1 MVIPGV
7 MPFVRSS
14 MTTNFL
20 QILICFT
27 GGILCFIPLRL
38 NSLTDYSDS
47 MRRETLTSSR
57 SRDSA
62 IAASALTL
70 PIFLEIITEIITSV
84 SAKSEKVE
92 MHVKQVLLNTRERFV
107 LACAILSIS
116 VTAFLPTN
124 SPHLVNIYLCMNN
137 CRLTFV
143 GGAVIISLCRC
154 DPNFWSLKKTY
165 VALILLVSSTVT
177 GAFADNWS
185 IVSENSTCHNV
196 AFTLFMLALAILI
209 YCNVLWLYAMFPT
222 LILELRHYSRKIKKE
237 GIEGLKNF
245 PIFPF
250 LYVLT
255 VTLATIV
262 LVVTRRTYP
271 ENERRNADAL
281 FYHNL
286 GFNMYLLFIMYI
298 SERQSKFEVIQ
309 GLVSILIFL
318 SGQICKYPTD
328 KCSHHMLYF
337 THSMP

>member
-1 MVIPGV
+1 M
-7 MPFVRSS
+7 S
-14 MTTNFL
+14 TNFW
-20 QILICFT
+20 QISFCFI

-38 NSLTDYSDS
+38 NSLTDYADS

-62 IAASALTL
+62 IAASSLTL
-70 PIFLEIITEIITSV
+70 PIFLEIITDIVTTV

-92 MHVKQVLLNTRERFV
+92 MHVKQALLNTRERFV

-116 VTAFLPTN
+116 LTAFLPTDT
-124 SPHLVNIYLCMNN
+124 PHLVNIYLCMNN

-154 DPNFWSLKKTY
+154 DPNFWSPRKTY
-165 VALILLVSSTVT
+165 VALTLLASSTVT

-185 IVSENSTCHNV
+185 VLSKSNTSKNV
-196 AFTLFMLALAILI
+196 AFMLFMLALAILL
-209 YCNVLWLYAMFPT
+209 YCNVLWLYSMVPQ
-222 LILELRHYSRKIKKE
+222 LITGIHHYSRKMKCEDI
-237 GIEGLKNF
+237 GGLRNF

-271 ENERRNADAL
+271 ENERKNADAL

-298 SERQSKFEVIQ
+298 SERQTKFEVIQ
-309 GLVSILIFL
+309 GLVGVHLL
-318 SGQICKYPTD
+318 PGQIYKNQIY
-328 KCSHHMLYF
+328 
-337 THSMP
+337 

>member
-1 MVIPGV
+1 
-7 MPFVRSS
+7 
-14 MTTNFL
+14 MTTNFI
-20 QILICFT
+20 QIMLCFI
-27 GGILCFIPLRL
+27 GGICCFIPLRL
-38 NSLTDYSDS
+38 DSLTDYADS

-92 MHVKQVLLNTRERFV
+92 MHVKQALLNTRERFV
-107 LACAILSIS
+107 LACGILSIS
-116 VTAFLPTN
+116 VTAFLPTD

-154 DPNFWSLKKTY
+154 DPNFWSQRKTY
-165 VALILLVSSTVT
+165 VALVLLVSSTVT

-185 IVSENSTCHNV
+185 CYGKSATWHDI
-196 AFTLFMLALAILI
+196 AFMLFMLALAILF
-209 YCNVLWLYAMFPT
+209 YCNVLWLFSMFPQ
-222 LILELRHYSRKIKKE
+222 LISGIRNYSRNMQLEGMESLKK
-237 GIEGLKNF
+237 F

-286 GFNMYLLFIMYI
+286 GFNTYLLFIMYI
-298 SERQSKFEVIQ
+298 SERQTKFEVIQ
-309 GLVSILIFL
+309 GLVSIFIL
-318 SGQICKYPTD
+318 
-328 KCSHHMLYF
+328 
-337 THSMP
+337 